1 MGQVTFNKSLPAG
14 CGGGGRK
21 NPEDPIQQGFT
32 GKERTIQN

>member
-14 CGGGGRK
+14 CGGGRK